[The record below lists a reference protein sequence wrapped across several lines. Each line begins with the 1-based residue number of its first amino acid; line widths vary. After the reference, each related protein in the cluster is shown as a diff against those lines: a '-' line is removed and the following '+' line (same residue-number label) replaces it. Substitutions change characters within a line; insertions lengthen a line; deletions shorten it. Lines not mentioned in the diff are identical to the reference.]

1 MTERPNT
8 KPEQARPTS
17 NQPTTTQRTAHPTPL
32 VPHRR
37 TFPASNA
44 EARLRHWAKG

>member
-1 MTERPNT
+1 MTERRNT
-8 KPEQARPTS
+8 KPEQARPTN
-17 NQPTTTQRTAHPTPL
+17 NQPTTQRTAHPAPL

-37 TFPASNA
+37 PFPASNT